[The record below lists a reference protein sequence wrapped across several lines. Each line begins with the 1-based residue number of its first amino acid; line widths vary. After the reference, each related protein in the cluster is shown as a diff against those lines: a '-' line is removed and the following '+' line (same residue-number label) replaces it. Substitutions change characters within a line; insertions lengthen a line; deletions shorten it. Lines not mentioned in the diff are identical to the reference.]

1 MKEKVYS
8 WLDTVQKS
16 AKEAKRVASGV
27 GYMAGKKA
35 EKLAT
40 AAKLN
45 AQILSKQR
53 EIQKAYQDVG
63 KLMYNRHIG
72 SDAEPD
78 AALMEKLQALDAL
91 HMELA
96 EMEKETG
103 RVTVIRTCPTCGAE
117 LRNEDGYCRECGER
131 LKTEDG
137 TK

>member
-1 MKEKVYS
+1 MNEKVYS
-8 WLDTVQKS
+8 FLDTVQKS
-16 AKEAKRVASGV
+16 ATEAKRVASGV

-40 AAKLN
+40 TAKLN
-45 AQILSKQR
+45 AQILSKRR

-63 KLMYNRHIG
+63 KLMYSKHIG
-72 SDAEPD
+72 ADSEPD
-78 AALMEKLQALDAL
+78 ALMEKLQALDAL
-91 HMELA
+91 HIELA

-103 RVTVIRTCPTCGAE
+103 RVTVVRTCPTCGAE